1 MNYIKC
7 PICFD
12 IFSNTKVPNVLPCGH
27 TICSDCFLHIQTECK
42 NDTMHYTSSESE
54 ESSSDFSFVSDSKKG
69 KKKQSPEE
77 NFTIVNRPVESKE
90 EEYEDKVAEE
100 DLNSEGYE
108 SVSEDDDNNAEAE
121 EEEKEEESEEESE
134 EEEEEDEDD
143 CNVIIDNEENVNRKE
158 NKFKFKCPY
167 CSQRIK
173 ISNSKIVVNT
183 SILKYNNDITKEA
196 QCQKIFC
203 KICGVT
209 DTLESHLQK
218 YSTFHNNYCVS
229 LTDDNLT
236 KLKASLHSIDIKD
249 NTEKCASFL
258 SRVIKEIFN
267 KKELL
272 KSVQNSFTKK
282 LEESLFTTQ
291 IKQKVNSK
299 FQELYTEYKTC
310 LSAKVNIE
318 NIESLRN
325 EFKKLK
331 FLELEYTTSFSSEVC
346 LEKAE
351 DILNKAEKLVSKYK
365 SIFYFTKIK
374 ITSTNKRYEN
384 MLAILKY
391 LFKEIL
397 ISILADNFSHS
408 LITNTIYNENKQI
421 LIYENDKKKYKIYNA
436 MFNREIG
443 ISLPTNKISF
453 NIKSQ
458 ELDQE
463 KDIIYFFGKKKK
475 QSQEFL
481 SYDFISHTV
490 TFLPKIPI
498 PFYQCDT
505 LIYKNKL
512 YIIGG
517 KSAKYSYS
525 TKCFV
530 FDLSTQKWST
540 LPDLQLHKT
549 KKTILC
555 TNNIIYALGGKGTE
569 ISLSYTF
576 EKFNLN
582 DANAK
587 WETFSIENYYEPL
600 CNFAYW
606 LYDESTLIIIG
617 GENRIIEDYES
628 NGYLIDLSNEKLI
641 TSFAIKGIFV
651 NKYGTAKNYRG
662 RLMVA
667 DKEIDNVDQFDI
679 WHQLEKIKI
688 II

>member
-27 TICSDCFLHIQTECK
+27 TICSECFLHIQTECK
-42 NDTMHYTSSESE
+42 NDTMHYASSDSE
-54 ESSSDFSFVSDSKKG
+54 ESSSDFSIMSDSKKN

-77 NFTIVNRPVESKE
+77 NFTIVNRPSENKDE
-90 EEYEDKVAEE
+90 ENDDKVPDE

-108 SVSEDDDNNAEAE
+108 SVSEDEENNGEME
-121 EEEKEEESEEESE
+121 EEEEEESE

-143 CNVIIDNEENVNRKE
+143 CNVILDNEVNLNRKE
-158 NKFKFKCPY
+158 NKFNFKCPY

-183 SILKYNNDITKEA
+183 SILQYNNDITKEA
-196 QCQKIFC
+196 QCKKIFC

-218 YSTFHNNYCVS
+218 YSTFHKNYCIS
-229 LTDDNLT
+229 LTDENLT
-236 KLKASLHSIDIKD
+236 QLKASLHSIDIKD

-258 SRVIKEIFN
+258 SRVIKDIFN

-272 KSVQNSFTKK
+272 KSVKSSFTKK

-291 IKQKVNSK
+291 LKQKVNSK
-299 FQELYTEYKTC
+299 FQELYNDYK
-310 LSAKVNIE
+310 N
-318 NIESLRN
+318 SL
-325 EFKKLK
+325 L
-331 FLELEYTTSFSSEVC
+331 SSESN
-346 LEKAE
+346 LENAE
-351 DILNKAEKLVSKYK
+351 DILNKAEKLLSKYK

-384 MLAILKY
+384 MLTIIKY

-397 ISILADNFSHS
+397 LSILADNFSHS

-421 LIYENDKKKYKIYNA
+421 LIYENDKKKYKIYNG

-443 ISLPTNKISF
+443 ISLPTNNISF

-458 ELDQE
+458 EVDQD

-540 LPDLQLHKT
+540 LPDLQLKKT

-576 EKFNLN
+576 EKLNLN
-582 DANAK
+582 DTNAK

-606 LYDESTLIIIG
+606 LYNESTLIIIG

-628 NGYLIDLSNEKLI
+628 NGYLIDLAKEKLI
-641 TSFAIKGIFV
+641 TSFAIKGVFV

>member
-27 TICSDCFLHIQTECK
+27 TICSECFLHIQTECK
-42 NDTMHYTSSESE
+42 NDTMHYASSDSE
-54 ESSSDFSFVSDSKKG
+54 ESSSDFSIMSDSKKN

-77 NFTIVNRPVESKE
+77 NFTIVNRPSESKDE
-90 EEYEDKVAEE
+90 ENDDKVPDE

-108 SVSEDDDNNAEAE
+108 SVSEDEENNGEME
-121 EEEKEEESEEESE
+121 EEEEEESE
-134 EEEEEDEDD
+134 EEEEEDDDD
-143 CNVIIDNEENVNRKE
+143 CNVILDNEVNLNRKE
-158 NKFKFKCPY
+158 NKFNFKCPY

-183 SILKYNNDITKEA
+183 SILQYNNDITKEA
-196 QCQKIFC
+196 QCKKIFC

-218 YSTFHNNYCVS
+218 YSTFHKNYCIS
-229 LTDDNLT
+229 LTDENLT
-236 KLKASLHSIDIKD
+236 QLKASLHSIDIKD

-258 SRVIKEIFN
+258 SRVIKDIFN

-272 KSVQNSFTKK
+272 KSVKSSFTKK

-291 IKQKVNSK
+291 LKQKVNSK
-299 FQELYTEYKTC
+299 FQELYNDYKT
-310 LSAKVNIE
+310 
-318 NIESLRN
+318 SL
-325 EFKKLK
+325 L
-331 FLELEYTTSFSSEVC
+331 SSELN
-346 LEKAE
+346 LENAE
-351 DILNKAEKLVSKYK
+351 DILNKAEKLLSKYK

-384 MLAILKY
+384 MLTIIKY

-397 ISILADNFSHS
+397 LSILADNFSHS

-421 LIYENDKKKYKIYNA
+421 LIYENDKKKYKIYNG

-443 ISLPTNKISF
+443 ISLPTNNISF

-458 ELDQE
+458 EVDQD

-540 LPDLQLHKT
+540 LPDLQLKKT

-555 TNNIIYALGGKGTE
+555 TGNIIYALGGKGTE

-576 EKFNLN
+576 EKLNLN
-582 DANAK
+582 DTNAK

-606 LYDESTLIIIG
+606 LYNESTLIIIG

-628 NGYLIDLSNEKLI
+628 NGYLIDLAKEKLI
-641 TSFAIKGIFV
+641 TSFAIKGVFV